1 MAFRLLAARGIRAA
15 AYGLQSV
22 LLGLYLDASGFR
34 PEQVGWMLTA
44 TLVGSAGLTTVLGA
58 RADRWGRRR
67 SLVVGSVL
75 TATGA
80 LIFAASDSVGLWTAA
95 ALAGTIFSGGGEVGP
110 LETVD
115 SAIVPQAAPAEGR
128 NRLFGWYSALGAL
141 GVAVG
146 ALAAGGAEYFS
157 PVTFG
162 YRAGF
167 AVSAALVLLSTVP
180 LFGLSSSAEIRT
192 TSPSAVGL
200 RRSRPVVFRL
210 SALFALDALAGG
222 FVVQGFIV
230 YWFHQR
236 FGVGAG
242 VLGPTFFAVNLMKAV
257 SYPVAA
263 RLADRFGLLPTMV
276 FTHLPSNLLLLVL
289 PLAPGL
295 EAAIAILILR
305 HALAQMDVPTRTSY
319 LVGIVDPEERTAAV
333 SLTTSVRML
342 SQAVSPS
349 LAGLIWQAASAA
361 VPFWIG
367 GGLKTIYDVL
377 LYAGFRQVQ
386 PAGEGGRSR
395 PRPIAPG

>member
-1 MAFRLLAARGIRAA
+1 MASRLLAARGLRAA

-44 TLVGSAGLTTVLGA
+44 TLVGSAGLTAVLGA

-67 SLVVGSVL
+67 SLVVGSVI
-75 TATGA
+75 TAAGA
-80 LIFAASDSVGLWTAA
+80 VAFATSDSVGLWTAA
-95 ALAGTIFSGGGEVGP
+95 ALAGTIFSGAGEVGP

-115 SAIVPQAAPAEGR
+115 SAILPQAAPIEGR
-128 NRLFGWYSALGAL
+128 NRLFGWYSSLGAL
-141 GVAVG
+141 GVALG
-146 ALAAGGAEYFS
+146 ALAAGGAEFIG
-157 PVTFG
+157 PVTLG
-162 YRAGF
+162 YRVGF
-167 AVSAALVLLSTVP
+167 AASAALILISTVP
-180 LFGLSSSAEIRT
+180 LFGLSPAAETPATSTSAG
-192 TSPSAVGL
+192 GL
-200 RRSRPVVFRL
+200 QRSRPVVFRL

-236 FGVGAG
+236 FGVGAD

-257 SYPVAA
+257 SYPMAA

-276 FTHLPSNLLLLVL
+276 FTHLPSNLLLFAL

-333 SLTTSVRML
+333 SLTTLVRML
-342 SQAVSPS
+342 SHAVSPS
-349 LAGLIWQAASAA
+349 LAGGIWQAASAVA
-361 VPFWIG
+361 PFWIG
-367 GGLKTIYDVL
+367 GGLKIVYDGL
-377 LYAGFRQVQ
+377 LYAGFRNV
-386 PAGEGGRSR
+386 R
-395 PRPIAPG
+395 PMARQESSVVSHPS

>member
-1 MAFRLLAARGIRAA
+1 MPASAA
-15 AYGLQSV
+15 AGHSP
-22 LLGLYLDASGFR
+22 AES
-34 PEQVGWMLTA
+34 
-44 TLVGSAGLTTVLGA
+44 
-58 RADRWGRRR
+58 
-67 SLVVGSVL
+67 
-75 TATGA
+75 
-80 LIFAASDSVGLWTAA
+80 AA
-95 ALAGTIFSGGGEVGP
+95 AGVGGAGASFAGGGEVGP
-110 LETVD
+110 WAAVD
-115 SAIVPQAAPAEGR
+115 SAILPQAAPAEGR

-146 ALAAGGAEYFS
+146 ALAAGGAEYLS
-157 PVTFG
+157 PATFG

-349 LAGLIWQAASAA
+349 LAGQIWQAASAVA
-361 VPFWIG
+361 PFWIG
-367 GGLKTIYDVL
+367 GGLKVVYDVL
-377 LYAGFRQVQ
+377 LYAGFRQV
-386 PAGEGGRSR
+386 
-395 PRPIAPG
+395 RPIPEQGINGDR